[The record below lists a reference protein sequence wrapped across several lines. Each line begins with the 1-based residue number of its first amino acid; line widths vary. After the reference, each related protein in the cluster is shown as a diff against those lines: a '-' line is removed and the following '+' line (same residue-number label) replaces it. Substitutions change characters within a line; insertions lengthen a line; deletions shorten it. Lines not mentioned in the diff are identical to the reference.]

1 MQDKNPH
8 EGETIVCKA
17 CNSIV
22 SLNEIFVIDGDDNTI
37 QFRCNKCNRYSN
49 SVVAKQGRHTN
60 SRRTR
65 NDNPRR
71 R

>member
-1 MQDKNPH
+1 MQEINPH
-8 EGETIVCKA
+8 EGEAIVCSA

-22 SLNEIFVIDGDDNTI
+22 SLNEIDIIDGDDNTI

-49 SVVAKQGRHTN
+49 SVVSKQGRHVYN
-60 SRRTR
+60 RRTR